1 MDEKEKILRE
11 KIEEDK
17 KKKELMKVLY
27 EEEQKQ
33 KQIKIKKRK
42 PIFTNLILSLLFV
55 CSIAF
60 SLFLIIDSSNRVNE
74 LYEIINACLLF
85 LITLNIVISF
95 PKIFYKKKTGAIIL
109 TSLLIIT
116 TMTFNIL
123 YLFNIIKLPMQ
134 NHIKDYTNKNL
145 SQALSWTEKNNI
157 DHEETFEYS
166 DTTKKY
172 NIISQDIKPKSLT
185 KNIKKIN
192 FSVSNGPDY
201 NKELILPE
209 MTDYKTDEVLKFID
223 KNFLKNVDIQF
234 EENEE
239 VENDKIIKQS
249 AVGNIKRNDK
259 IIFTASL
266 GKKENL
272 KPIKLKNLKNKKLL
286 HAVTYLGK
294 NGIPYE
300 LKFEYSDKIQRGLI
314 IKTDKKI
321 NEEIKQTDK
330 IILTISKG
338 KEIKVPDLKN
348 KSLSEVTKWIIE
360 NNLEIEYQDKYD
372 SNIKKGRVIETNYKK
387 GDTIEEETKITVIFS
402 KGPLKMPKFDKIDS
416 FKQWADKYKIKY
428 EIKEEF
434 SNDIPKDNIIKYS
447 IKEGEKINPE
457 DTITVYI
464 SKGKSIKV
472 PNFIGMTK
480 EEAKKQ
486 CNNLNI
492 ICSFYNTLS
501 DKTEGTVISQ
511 SIQTDTEIGEGQ
523 NIDIEIA
530 TKKQTEVTKKKETT
544 NTNKQNNTNTQTNTN
559 NSNNNNQN
567 TQPQTNNENNCKTIT
582 LTITPDLISINNPN
596 TTCSNIEANY
606 KGYIKCNYIQSN
618 KGKKGQVLN
627 ISKIQNTTA
636 NTCNPTLIEI
646 RNND

>member
-1 MDEKEKILRE
+1 MDERE
-11 KIEEDK
+11 KIEEER

-27 EEEQKQ
+27 EEEQKEE
-33 KQIKIKKRK
+33 KMKIKKRK
-42 PIFTNLILSLLFV
+42 PIFTNLTLALLSV

-60 SLFLIIDSSNRVNE
+60 SAFLILDSSNRVDE
-74 LYEIINACLLF
+74 LYEIINAILIL
-85 LITLNIVISF
+85 LITINIIISF
-95 PKIFYKKKTGAIIL
+95 PKIFYKRKTGAIIF
-109 TSLLIIT
+109 TSLLIII

-123 YLFNIIKLPMQ
+123 YLFNIIKLPTQ
-134 NHIKDYTNKNL
+134 NYIKDYTNQNL
-145 SQALSWTEKNNI
+145 TQALTWVEENNI

-172 NIISQDIKPKSLT
+172 NIISQDIKPKTLT

-201 NKELILPE
+201 NKELILPD

-239 VENDKIIKQS
+239 IENDKIIRQS
-249 AVGNIKRNDK
+249 SIGNIKRNDK

-272 KPIKLKNLKNKKLL
+272 KPIKLKDLTNKKLL
-286 HAVTYLGK
+286 YAVTYLGK
-294 NGIPYE
+294 NAIPYE
-300 LKFEYSDKIQRGLI
+300 LKFEYSDKVQRGLI

-321 NEEIKQTDK
+321 NEEVKQTDK
-330 IILTISKG
+330 IILTVSKG
-338 KEIKVPDLKN
+338 KEIKVPDIKN
-348 KSLSEVTKWIIE
+348 KTLNEITKWIIE
-360 NNLEIEYQDKYD
+360 NNLEIEYLDKYD
-372 SNIKKGRVIETNYKK
+372 TNIKKGKAIEANYKE
-387 GDTIEEETKITVIFS
+387 GDTIEEETKVKVTFS
-402 KGPLKMPKFDKIDS
+402 KGPLKMPKFDKIES

-447 IKEGEKINPE
+447 VKEGEKINPE

-464 SKGKSIKV
+464 SKGKSIKT
-472 PNFIGMTK
+472 PNFIGITK
-480 EEAKKQ
+480 EEAKKE

-501 DKTEGTVISQ
+501 DKKEGTVISQ
-511 SIQTDTEIGEGQ
+511 SIQADTEIGEGQ

-544 NTNKQNNTNTQTNTN
+544 NQNTNNQNKTNNNNTNN
-559 NSNNNNQN
+559 NQQNNNQN
-567 TQPQTNNENNCKTIT
+567 NCNTIT
-582 LTITPDLISINNPN
+582 LTITPDLISINNPAI
-596 TTCSNIEANY
+596 TCSNIEAKY

-618 KGKKGQVLN
+618 TGKKGQVLN

-636 NTCNPTLIEI
+636 NTCNPTTIDI
-646 RNND
+646 KNND

>member
-1 MDEKEKILRE
+1 MDERE
-11 KIEEDK
+11 KIEEER

-27 EEEQKQ
+27 EEEQKEE
-33 KQIKIKKRK
+33 KIKIKKRK
-42 PIFTNLILSLLFV
+42 PIFTNLTLALLSV

-60 SLFLIIDSSNRVNE
+60 SAFLILDSSNRVDE
-74 LYEIINACLLF
+74 LYEIINAILIF
-85 LITLNIVISF
+85 LITINIIISF
-95 PKIFYKKKTGAIIL
+95 PKIFYKRKTGAIIF
-109 TSLLIIT
+109 TSLLIII

-123 YLFNIIKLPMQ
+123 YLFNIIKLPTQ
-134 NHIKDYTNKNL
+134 NYIKDYTNKSL
-145 SQALSWTEKNNI
+145 TQALTWVEENNI

-172 NIISQDIKPKSLT
+172 NIINQDIKPKTLT

-201 NKELILPE
+201 NKELILPD

-239 VENDKIIKQS
+239 IENDKIIRQS
-249 AVGNIKRNDK
+249 SIGNIKRNDK

-272 KPIKLKNLKNKKLL
+272 KPIKLKDLTNKKLL
-286 HAVTYLGK
+286 YAVTYLGK
-294 NGIPYE
+294 NAIPYE
-300 LKFEYSDKIQRGLI
+300 LKFEYSDKVQRGLI

-321 NEEIKQTDK
+321 NEEVKQTDK
-330 IILTISKG
+330 IILTVSKG
-338 KEIKVPDLKN
+338 KEIKVPDIKN
-348 KSLSEVTKWIIE
+348 KTLNEITNWIIE
-360 NNLEIEYQDKYD
+360 NNLEIEYLDKYD
-372 SNIKKGRVIETNYKK
+372 SNIKKGKAIEANYKE
-387 GDTIEEETKITVIFS
+387 GDTIEEETKVKVTFS
-402 KGPLKMPKFDKIDS
+402 KGPLKMPKFDKIES
-416 FKQWADKYKIKY
+416 FKQWAEKYKIKY

-447 IKEGEKINPE
+447 VKEGEKINPE

-464 SKGKSIKV
+464 SKGKSIKT

-480 EEAKKQ
+480 EEAKKE

-501 DKTEGTVISQ
+501 DKKEGTVISQ
-511 SIQTDTEIGEGQ
+511 SIQANTEIGESQ

-530 TKKQTEVTKKKETT
+530 TKKQTEVTKKKETANK
-544 NTNKQNNTNTQTNTN
+544 NTNNQNNTNTQTNTN

-567 TQPQTNNENNCKTIT
+567 NNNPSPHQTCNSVTIR
-582 LTITPDLISINNPN
+582 LNGSEVSPNNPN
-596 TTCSNIEANY
+596 TTCTNLKNKYGNAINCSFVPSDNATNGFILNAGEIKNKEA
-606 KGYIKCNYIQSN
+606 SD
-618 KGKKGQVLN
+618 
-627 ISKIQNTTA
+627 
-636 NTCNPTLIEI
+636 CNPITVKIVK
-646 RNND
+646 NS

>member
-1 MDEKEKILRE
+1 MDERE
-11 KIEEDK
+11 KIEEER

-27 EEEQKQ
+27 EEEQKEE
-33 KQIKIKKRK
+33 KIKIKKRK
-42 PIFTNLILSLLFV
+42 PIFTNLTLALLSV

-60 SLFLIIDSSNRVNE
+60 SAFLILDSSNRVDE
-74 LYEIINACLLF
+74 LYEIINAILIL
-85 LITLNIVISF
+85 LITINIIISF
-95 PKIFYKKKTGAIIL
+95 PKIFYKRKTGAIIF
-109 TSLLIIT
+109 TSLLIII

-123 YLFNIIKLPMQ
+123 YLFNIIKLPTQ
-134 NHIKDYTNKNL
+134 NYIKDYTNQNL
-145 SQALSWTEKNNI
+145 TQALTWVEENNI

-172 NIISQDIKPKSLT
+172 NIINQDIKPKTLT

-201 NKELILPE
+201 NKELILPD

-239 VENDKIIKQS
+239 IENDKIIRQS
-249 AVGNIKRNDK
+249 SIGNIKRNDK

-272 KPIKLKNLKNKKLL
+272 KPIKLKDLTNKKLL
-286 HAVTYLGK
+286 YAVTYLGK
-294 NGIPYE
+294 NAIPYE
-300 LKFEYSDKIQRGLI
+300 LKFEYSDKVKRGLI

-321 NEEIKQTDK
+321 NEEVKQTDK
-330 IILTISKG
+330 IILTVSKG
-338 KEIKVPDLKN
+338 KEIKVPDIKN
-348 KSLSEVTKWIIE
+348 KTLNEITKWIIE
-360 NNLEIEYQDKYD
+360 NNLEIEYLDKYD
-372 SNIKKGRVIETNYKK
+372 SNIKKGKAIEANYKE
-387 GDTIEEETKITVIFS
+387 GDTIEEETKVKVTFS
-402 KGPLKMPKFDKIDS
+402 KGPLKMPKFDKIES

-447 IKEGEKINPE
+447 VKEGEKINPE

-464 SKGKSIKV
+464 SKGKSVKT
-472 PNFIGMTK
+472 PNFIGITK
-480 EEAKKQ
+480 EEAKKE

-501 DKTEGTVISQ
+501 DKKEGTVISQ
-511 SIQTDTEIGEGQ
+511 SIQADTEIGEGQ

-544 NTNKQNNTNTQTNTN
+544 NQNTNKQNNTNTQTNTN

-567 TQPQTNNENNCKTIT
+567 NNNPSPHQTCNSVTIR
-582 LTITPDLISINNPN
+582 LNGSEVSPNNPN
-596 TTCSNIEANY
+596 TTCTNLKNKYGNAINCSFVPSDNATNGFILNAGEIKNKEA
-606 KGYIKCNYIQSN
+606 SD
-618 KGKKGQVLN
+618 
-627 ISKIQNTTA
+627 
-636 NTCNPTLIEI
+636 CNPITVKIVK
-646 RNND
+646 NS

>member
-1 MDEKEKILRE
+1 MDDKEKL
-11 KIEEDK
+11 IEEK

-27 EEEQKQ
+27 EEEQEQ
-33 KQIKIKKRK
+33 EQIKMKKRK

-60 SLFLIIDSSNRVNE
+60 SIFLIIDSEKRINE
-74 LYEIINACLLF
+74 LYEIINAVLILLISF
-85 LITLNIVISF
+85 NIIISF

-109 TSLLIIT
+109 TSLLIII

-123 YLFNIIKLPMQ
+123 YLFNIIKLPTQ
-134 NHIKDYTNKNL
+134 NYMKDYTNQEL
-145 SQALSWTEKNNI
+145 SQALSWLEKNNI

-172 NIISQDIKPKSLT
+172 NIISQDIKPKTLT

-192 FSVSNGPDY
+192 FSISNGPDY
-201 NKELILPE
+201 NKELILPD

-239 VENDKIIKQS
+239 IENDKIIRQS
-249 AVGNIKRNDK
+249 SVGNIKRNDK

-272 KPIKLKNLKNKKLL
+272 KPIKLKDLTNKKLL
-286 HAVTYLGK
+286 YAVTYLGK
-294 NGIPYE
+294 NAIPYE

-314 IKTDKKI
+314 IKTDKKV

-330 IILTISKG
+330 IILTVSKG
-338 KEIKVPDLKN
+338 KEIKVPELKN
-348 KSLSEVTKWIIE
+348 KTLNEITKWIIE
-360 NNLEIEYQDKYD
+360 NNLEIEYLDKYD
-372 SNIKKGRVIETNYKK
+372 SNIKKGKAIEANYKK
-387 GDTIEEETKITVIFS
+387 GDIIEEETKVTVTFS
-402 KGPLKMPKFDKIDS
+402 KGPLKMPKFEKIES

-447 IKEGEKINPE
+447 VKEGEKINPE

-464 SKGKSIKV
+464 SKGKSIKT

-480 EEAKKQ
+480 EETKKE

-501 DKTEGTVISQ
+501 DKKEGTVISQ

-544 NTNKQNNTNTQTNTN
+544 NNTSKQNSTNTQTNTN
-559 NSNNNNQN
+559 NSNNNNNQN
-567 TQPQTNNENNCKTIT
+567 TQPQNTCKNYELNLGTGNNGEQTKQI
-582 LTITPDLISINNPN
+582 IIGQNPN
-596 TTCSNIEANY
+596 LKFSWNPVNSCPNGDTTPGTICSSSASDGSLTSTCTTINITY
-606 KGYIKCNYIQSN
+606 VK
-618 KGKKGQVLN
+618 
-627 ISKIQNTTA
+627 
-636 NTCNPTLIEI
+636 
-646 RNND
+646 

>member
-1 MDEKEKILRE
+1 MDDKEKL
-11 KIEEDK
+11 IEEK

-27 EEEQKQ
+27 EEEQEQ
-33 KQIKIKKRK
+33 DQIKMKKRK

-60 SLFLIIDSSNRVNE
+60 SIFLIIDSEKRINE
-74 LYEIINACLLF
+74 LYEIINAVLILLISF
-85 LITLNIVISF
+85 NIIISF

-109 TSLLIIT
+109 TSLLIII

-123 YLFNIIKLPMQ
+123 YLFNIIKLPKQ
-134 NHIKDYTNKNL
+134 KYIKDYTNQEL
-145 SQALSWTEKNNI
+145 SQALSWLEKNNI

-172 NIISQDIKPKSLT
+172 NIISQDIKPKTLT

-192 FSVSNGPDY
+192 FSISNGPDY
-201 NKELILPE
+201 NKELILPD

-239 VENDKIIKQS
+239 IKNDKIIRQS
-249 AVGNIKRNDK
+249 SVGNIKRNDK

-272 KPIKLKNLKNKKLL
+272 NPIKLKDLTNKKLL
-286 HAVTYLGK
+286 YAVTYLGK
-294 NGIPYE
+294 NAIPYE

-314 IKTDKKI
+314 IKTDKKV

-330 IILTISKG
+330 IILTVSKG
-338 KEIKVPDLKN
+338 KEIKVPELKN
-348 KSLSEVTKWIIE
+348 KTLNEITKWIIE
-360 NNLEIEYQDKYD
+360 NNLEIEYLDKYD
-372 SNIKKGRVIETNYKK
+372 SNIKKGKAIEANYKK
-387 GDTIEEETKITVIFS
+387 GDIIEEETKVTVTFS
-402 KGPLKMPKFDKIDS
+402 KGPLKMPKFEKIES

-447 IKEGEKINPE
+447 VKEGEKINPE

-464 SKGKSIKV
+464 SKGKSIKT

-480 EEAKKQ
+480 EEAKKE

-501 DKTEGTVISQ
+501 DKKEGTVISQ
-511 SIQTDTEIGEGQ
+511 NIQTDTEIGEGQ

-544 NTNKQNNTNTQTNTN
+544 NNTSKQNSTNTQTNTN
-559 NSNNNNQN
+559 NSNNNNNQN
-567 TQPQTNNENNCKTIT
+567 TQPQNTCKNYELNLGTGNNGEQTKQI
-582 LTITPDLISINNPN
+582 IIGQNPN
-596 TTCSNIEANY
+596 LKFSWNPVNSCPNGDTTPGTICSSSASDGATVSNCTTIAIT
-606 KGYIKCNYIQSN
+606 YIK
-618 KGKKGQVLN
+618 
-627 ISKIQNTTA
+627 
-636 NTCNPTLIEI
+636 
-646 RNND
+646 